1 MGMLKFRQKLYLAE
15 PLAGLLIERL
25 GEIRERP
32 DLLIPVPLHPLR
44 LRKRGFNQSV
54 ELTHKLARHYSLP
67 YDWRICQRIKE
78 TKAQSELGERERQKN
93 LRNAFQICAEVKGAH
108 LVVVDDVI
116 TTGATVTEL
125 SKVLKKAGAKRVDVW
140 AVARTSKT

>member
-1 MGMLKFRQKLYLAE
+1 MFKFQQKLHLAD

-25 GEIRERP
+25 GEIYERP

-54 ELTHKLARHYSLP
+54 ELCHSLGRHYSLP
-67 YDWRICQRIKE
+67 NEWRICRRIKE
-78 TKAQSELGERERQKN
+78 TKAQSELGERERRNN
-93 LRNAFQICAEVKGAH
+93 LRNAFQVCAEVKGSH
-108 LVVVDDVI
+108 LVLVDDVI

-140 AVARTSKT
+140 AVARTPRL